1 MKKRAFLQ
9 FSWSIELKIVP
20 LHEFWGQHTR
30 LLRIAPLSIFH
41 PLNNYSYKNKF
52 IV

>member
-30 LLRIAPLSIFH
+30 LLRHRPSLDFS
-41 PLNNYSYKNKF
+41 PT
-52 IV
+52 

>member
-20 LHEFWGQHTR
+20 LHGFWGNMHVFCG
-30 LLRIAPLSIFH
+30 IAPLSLFH
-41 PLNNYSYKNKF
+41 PLNNYSY
-52 IV
+52 